1 MCFSVIYY
9 IDCLKENIGL
19 YTFLLP
25 LAYRWTGRRKDV
37 IQFIPFIIASVVMR
51 KDYDFG
57 AETWR
62 PCFPAAEKSLVYF
75 SSILYI
81 S

>member
-25 LAYRWTGRRKDV
+25 LAYRWTGRSQDV

-51 KDYDFG
+51 KDYVIRLSTPNSTSTF
-57 AETWR
+57 R
-62 PCFPAAEKSLVYF
+62 FYV
-75 SSILYI
+75 SILF
-81 S
+81 